1 MNSWSYNTKSGN
13 RKRKISSIINKWGD
27 IARISQ
33 TLSYFLQVILWK
45 SILLSGSGIYGRY
58 RWCLKLSLLFR
69 ATISWLI
76 SYVVTKKFLGLNWKI
91 WNEHLIKHVSNCMSS
106 QLYFIRANMNLRVY
120 CNITSSRKVN
130 YSLLKSV
137 NNKLLSW
144 SFIWVI
150 SEKAILYFESVEQ

>member
-1 MNSWSYNTKSGN
+1 MRWQCTLVFFTGN
-13 RKRKISSIINKWGD
+13 IMKIYTVKWFRD
-27 IARISQ
+27 
-33 TLSYFLQVILWK
+33 LWC
-45 SILLSGSGIYGRY
+45 Y

-91 WNEHLIKHVSNCMSS
+91 WNEHLIKHVSNCVSS

-120 CNITSSRKVN
+120 CNITSSKKVN